1 MNYVLLEVVCQPRK
15 EEEEKN
21 TCLAEGGEI
30 YSVTLCEPLSGQ
42 DDVCK
47 GCSHPTIQILPLE
60 SCAARAKFSKIGLNL
75 NIHPYLMDL
84 QT

>member
-1 MNYVLLEVVCQPRK
+1 MKHYKRK
-15 EEEEKN
+15 
-21 TCLAEGGEI
+21 
-30 YSVTLCEPLSGQ
+30 SLCMY
-42 DDVCK
+42 CK
-47 GCSHPTIQILPLE
+47 DLCPHTTIQILLAMMSLE